1 MGEAEAEVVIYGIVS
16 VLWQS
21 LYVIDQ
27 NSWMRKALQEI
38 S

>member
-1 MGEAEAEVVIYGIVS
+1 MGEAEALVVIYGILS